1 MPFQG
6 IGNVQITKY
15 GARVRVRVGYKDI
28 YGPYRRTVDCAR
40 LDLYK
45 LLEQHRTPA
54 EKKAWLLQLKCSIGV
69 RRGGRDRSYC
79 RGNENADDVELKEA
93 AGQPSSSSQ
102 RPRMEDAEDDEVGD
116 ESSDGA
122 PEKRQIGLPAYGEQ
136 EEVPFYGMSSC
147 TAVEVDREE
156 EVPAL
161 GIPSCTTGS
170 VGCLESDGVEGEERN
185 RSGGKGVYQAMSS
198 SALGS
203 DEAAGQPS
211 SSSQNPH
218 MDDAVVLPLPR
229 PVFG

>member
-6 IGNVQITKY
+6 LGNVQITKY
-15 GARVRVRVGYKDI
+15 GARVRVRVGHRDI

-40 LDLYK
+40 FDLCK
-45 LLEQHRTPA
+45 LHEQHRSSE

-79 RGNENADDVELKEA
+79 RGNDYADDVELEEA
-93 AGQPSSSSQ
+93 VGQRSSAAQ
-102 RPRMEDAEDDEVGD
+102 KPRMEDAEDDEVGD

-156 EVPAL
+156 EEVLAL
-161 GIPSCTTGS
+161 GIPSYTTGS
-170 VGCLESDGVEGEERN
+170 VECARLN
-185 RSGGKGVYQAMSS
+185 
-198 SALGS
+198 
-203 DEAAGQPS
+203 
-211 SSSQNPH
+211 
-218 MDDAVVLPLPR
+218 
-229 PVFG
+229 